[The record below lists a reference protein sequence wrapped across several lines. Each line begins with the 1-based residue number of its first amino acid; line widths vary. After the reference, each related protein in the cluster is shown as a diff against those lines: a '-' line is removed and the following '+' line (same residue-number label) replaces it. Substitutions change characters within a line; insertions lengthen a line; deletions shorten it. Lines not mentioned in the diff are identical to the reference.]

1 MATVPF
7 EQLEAYRLA
16 ERLADGVWDIVLTW
30 DNFARDT
37 VGKQFVRA
45 ADSIGASLAVGC
57 RLQSLP

>member
-1 MATVPF
+1 MPI

-16 ERLADGVWDIVLTW
+16 ARLADGVWDIVLTW

-45 ADSIGASLAVGC
+45 ADSIGVSLAVGC